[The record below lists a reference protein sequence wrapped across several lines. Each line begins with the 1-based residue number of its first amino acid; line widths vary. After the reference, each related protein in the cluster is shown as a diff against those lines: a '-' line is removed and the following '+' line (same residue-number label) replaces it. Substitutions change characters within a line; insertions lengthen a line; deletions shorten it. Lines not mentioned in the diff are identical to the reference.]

1 MGASAVRAGLTVA
14 AVAALVASATPA
26 PHAAADAWGLN
37 GTFVATSNGQWAKT
51 NEQFRNEAVVRS
63 NWTISTTC
71 INPTDCTGT
80 VHSDAGWDAPIYARS
95 GIWFVKRALPNWQ
108 PCSNG
113 TFVDGL
119 QMFRFYAGDPYTG
132 NGVVTPAGTWLGED
146 ITSSPS
152 GACGINKQLVINMPF
167 NLKAT

>member
-14 AVAALVASATPA
+14 AVAGLVASATPA
-26 PHAAADAWGLN
+26 PRAAADAWGIN
-37 GTFVATSNGQWAKT
+37 GTFVATSNGEWAKT

-95 GIWFVKRALPNWQ
+95 GMWFVKRAIPNWQ
-108 PCSNG
+108 PCS
-113 TFVDGL
+113 
-119 QMFRFYAGDPYTG
+119 
-132 NGVVTPAGTWLGED
+132 
-146 ITSSPS
+146 
-152 GACGINKQLVINMPF
+152 
-167 NLKAT
+167 